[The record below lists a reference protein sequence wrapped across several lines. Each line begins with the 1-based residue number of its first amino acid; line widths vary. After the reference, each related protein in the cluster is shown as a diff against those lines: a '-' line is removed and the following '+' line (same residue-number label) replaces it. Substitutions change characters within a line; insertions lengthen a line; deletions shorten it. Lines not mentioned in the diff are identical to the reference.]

1 MGRERYAQLNTVHF
15 YLLPLQVGFQFKI
28 NRAKMNLGAFV
39 PGGGSAPASEVE
51 ISVRCEELVNRDLI
65 SKSDPTCVLFVQRSN
80 KPGDWAEFGRT
91 EKIQDSLSP
100 RWGKKFVMDFR
111 FEERQ
116 LLKFAVYDID
126 SSSASLDS
134 HDFLGEVEC
143 SLGEIMSQQ
152 CKGFAKK
159 LTKGGKLFVHAEE
172 LSSNKDLIH
181 MKFDGSQLDNKD
193 FFGKSDPFF
202 EISKANENKDYS
214 VVFRSEVIQNN
225 LNPVWKQFTMESRT
239 LCNGDYNRVL
249 KFDVFDMD
257 NDGSHD
263 LIGSFVTNLRRLVDG
278 PSNDNTYDC
287 INEKKK
293 KKKGEK
299 YANSGKLALKQ
310 IQIEPNPSFLEYIQG
325 GLQVNFTVAIDFT
338 GSNGRPTDPNSLH
351 YRDPTGRPNQYVPAI
366 QAVGEI
372 IQDYDSDKQFPCLG
386 FGARIPPTGEV
397 SHEFF
402 LTLDSSKPF
411 CAGIEGILSSY
422 YTSLNAVQ
430 LYGPTNFS
438 PVINHVAKFAQ
449 VYQSDPSNYFVL
461 LIITDGIITDFEETK
476 DALVNAS
483 SLPMSVIIVGVG
495 NEDFSAMEIL
505 DGDDGRL
512 HSHGK
517 LAKRDIV
524 QFVELRKFVQ
534 SGHGWNKEL
543 LAKAVLAEIPSQV
556 CSWMKSNGFK
566 PRPRT

>member
-1 MGRERYAQLNTVHF
+1 
-15 YLLPLQVGFQFKI
+15 
-28 NRAKMNLGAFV
+28 MNLGAFV
-39 PGGGSAPASEVE
+39 PGGASAPATEVE
-51 ISVRCEELVNRDLI
+51 ISVRCEELVNRDLT
-65 SKSDPTCVLFVQRSN
+65 SKSDPTCVLFVQRSG

-100 RWGKKFVMDFR
+100 RWGKKFVMDYK

-116 LLKFAVYDID
+116 LLKFSIYDID
-126 SSSASLDS
+126 SSSTNLDS
-134 HDFLGEVEC
+134 HDFLGDTEC
-143 SLGEIMSQQ
+143 SLGEIMAQQ
-152 CKGFAKK
+152 SKGFVRK
-159 LTKGGKLFVHAEE
+159 LSKGGKIFVHVEE
-172 LSSNKDLIH
+172 LSSNKDLIT
-181 MKFDGSQLDNKD
+181 MKFEGQKLDNKD
-193 FFGKSDPFF
+193 FFGKSDPFI
-202 EISKANENKDYS
+202 EISKSNENNDYS

-225 LNPVWKQFTMESRT
+225 LNPLWKPFTMESRT
-239 LCNGDYNRVL
+239 LCNGDYDRTL

-263 LIGSFVTNLRRLVDG
+263 LIGSFQTNVRKLLKG
-278 PSNDNTYDC
+278 PGGENVYEC
-287 INEKKK
+287 VNEKKK
-293 KKKGEK
+293 KKKGSK
-299 YANSGKLALKQ
+299 YKHSGLLLLQQ
-310 IQIEPNPSFLEYIQG
+310 IQVEPNPSFLEYIAG

-351 YRDPTGRPNQYVPAI
+351 YRDPTGRPNQYVTAI
-366 QAVGEI
+366 QSVGEI

-386 FGARIPPTGEV
+386 FGARIPPNGEV

-411 CAGIEGILSSY
+411 CAGLEGILSSY
-422 YTSLNAVQ
+422 YTSINNVQ

-449 VYQSDPSNYFVL
+449 VYQRDPSNYFIL

-476 DALVNAS
+476 AALVNAS

-495 NEDFSAMEIL
+495 NEDFSAMEVL
-505 DGDDGRL
+505 DGDNGQLQSR
-512 HSHGK
+512 GAF
-517 LAKRDIV
+517 AKRDIV

-534 SGHGWNKEL
+534 PGQRWNKEL
-543 LAKAVLAEIPSQV
+543 LAKSVLAEIPSQV

-566 PRPRT
+566 PRPRL

>member
-1 MGRERYAQLNTVHF
+1 
-15 YLLPLQVGFQFKI
+15 
-28 NRAKMNLGAFV
+28 MNLGTFQ
-39 PGGGSAPASEVE
+39 PGGGSNPASEVE
-51 ISVRCEELVNRDLI
+51 ISVRCEELIDRDFA
-65 SKSDPTCVLFVQRSN
+65 SKSDPTCVLYVQRSS
-80 KPGDWAEFGRT
+80 KPGDWTEFGRT

-100 RWGKKFVMDFR
+100 RWGKKFIMDYR

-116 LLKFAVYDID
+116 LLKFVVYDID
-126 SSSASLDS
+126 SNQTKLDA
-134 HDFLGEVEC
+134 HDFLGQAEC
-143 SLGEIMSQQ
+143 SLGEIMAQQ
-152 CKGFAKK
+152 SKGFMKK
-159 LTKGGKLFVHAEE
+159 LTKGGKIFVHAEE
-172 LSSNKDLIH
+172 LSSNKDLVS
-181 MKFDGSQLDNKD
+181 MKLECQKLDNKD
-193 FFGKSDPFF
+193 FFGKSDPYF
-202 EISKANENKDYS
+202 EISRANESNDYS
-214 VVFRSEVIQNN
+214 VVYRSEVINNN
-225 LNPVWKQFTMESRT
+225 LNPSWRQFTIESRS
-239 LCNGDYNRVL
+239 LCNGDQDRSL
-249 KFDVFDMD
+249 KFDVFDKD
-257 NDGSHD
+257 DDGSHD
-263 LIGSFVTNLRRLVDG
+263 LIGSFQTNLRKLLKG
-278 PSNDNTYDC
+278 PGSENIYDC
-287 INEKKK
+287 INEKKRQ
-293 KKKGEK
+293 KKGSK
-299 YANSGKLALKQ
+299 YKNSGSLLLKH
-310 IQIEPNPSFLEYIQG
+310 IQIEPNPSFLEFIQG

-351 YRDPTGRPNQYVPAI
+351 YRDPTGRPNQYVTAI

-386 FGARIPPTGEV
+386 FGARIPPSGEV

-411 CAGIEGILSSY
+411 CSGIEGILSSY
-422 YTSLNAVQ
+422 YTSLNNVQ

-449 VYQSDPSNYFVL
+449 VYQTDPSNYFVL

-476 DALVNAS
+476 SALVNAS

-505 DGDDGRL
+505 DGDNGRL
-512 HSHGK
+512 QSNGQ

-534 SGHGWNKEL
+534 SGQGWNKAL

-556 CSWMKSNGFK
+556 CSWMKSNGFN

>member
-1 MGRERYAQLNTVHF
+1 
-15 YLLPLQVGFQFKI
+15 
-28 NRAKMNLGAFV
+28 MNLGAFV
-39 PGGGSAPASEVE
+39 PGGASAPATEVE
-51 ISVRCEELVNRDLI
+51 ISVRCEDLVNRDLT
-65 SKSDPTCVLFVQRSN
+65 SKSDPTCVLFVQRSG

-100 RWGKKFVMDFR
+100 RWGKKFVMDYK

-116 LLKFAVYDID
+116 LLKFSIYDID
-126 SSSASLDS
+126 SNNTNLDS
-134 HDFLGEVEC
+134 HDFLGDTEC
-143 SLGEIMSQQ
+143 SLGEIMAQQ
-152 CKGFAKK
+152 SKGFVRK
-159 LTKGGKLFVHAEE
+159 LSKGGKIFVHVEE
-172 LSSNKDLIH
+172 LSSNKDLIT
-181 MKFDGSQLDNKD
+181 MKFEGQKLDNKD
-193 FFGKSDPFF
+193 FFGKSDPFI
-202 EISKANENKDYS
+202 EISKSNENNDYS

-225 LNPVWKQFTMESRT
+225 LNPIWKPFTMESRT
-239 LCNGDYNRVL
+239 LCNGDYDRTL

-263 LIGSFVTNLRRLVDG
+263 LIGSFQTNVRKLLKG
-278 PSNDNTYDC
+278 PGGENVYEC

-293 KKKGEK
+293 KKKGSK
-299 YANSGKLALKQ
+299 YKHSGLLLLQQ
-310 IQIEPNPSFLEYIQG
+310 IQVEPNPSFLEYIAG

-351 YRDPTGRPNQYVPAI
+351 YRDPTGRPNQYVTAI
-366 QAVGEI
+366 QSVGEI

-386 FGARIPPTGEV
+386 FGARIPPKGEV

-411 CAGIEGILSSY
+411 CAGLEGILSSY
-422 YTSLNAVQ
+422 YTTINNVQ

-449 VYQSDPSNYFVL
+449 VYQRDPSNYFIL

-476 DALVNAS
+476 AALVNAS

-495 NEDFSAMEIL
+495 NEDFSAMEVL
-505 DGDDGRL
+505 DGDNGRL
-512 HSHGK
+512 QSHGTF
-517 LAKRDIV
+517 AKRDIV

-534 SGHGWNKEL
+534 PGQRWNKEL
-543 LAKAVLAEIPSQV
+543 LAKSVLAEIPSQV

-566 PRPRT
+566 PRPRL

>member
-1 MGRERYAQLNTVHF
+1 
-15 YLLPLQVGFQFKI
+15 
-28 NRAKMNLGAFV
+28 MNLGAFV
-39 PGGGSAPASEVE
+39 PGGASAPATEVE
-51 ISVRCEELVNRDLI
+51 ISVRCEELVNRDLT
-65 SKSDPTCVLFVQRSN
+65 SKSDPTCVLFVQRSG

-100 RWGKKFVMDFR
+100 RWGKKFVMDYK

-116 LLKFAVYDID
+116 LLKFSIYDID
-126 SSSASLDS
+126 SSSTNLDS
-134 HDFLGEVEC
+134 HDFLGDTEC
-143 SLGEIMSQQ
+143 SLGEIMAQQ
-152 CKGFAKK
+152 SKGFVRK
-159 LTKGGKLFVHAEE
+159 LSKGGKIFVHVEE
-172 LSSNKDLIH
+172 LSSNKDLIT
-181 MKFDGSQLDNKD
+181 MKFEGQKLDNKD
-193 FFGKSDPFF
+193 FFGKSDPFI
-202 EISKANENKDYS
+202 EISKSNENNDYS

-225 LNPVWKQFTMESRT
+225 LNPLWKPFTMESRT
-239 LCNGDYNRVL
+239 LCNGDYDRTL

-263 LIGSFVTNLRRLVDG
+263 LIGSFQTNVRKLLKG
-278 PSNDNTYDC
+278 PGGENVYEC
-287 INEKKK
+287 VNEKKK
-293 KKKGEK
+293 KKKGSK
-299 YANSGKLALKQ
+299 YKHSGLLLLQQ
-310 IQIEPNPSFLEYIQG
+310 IQVEPNPSFLEYIAG

-351 YRDPTGRPNQYVPAI
+351 YRDPTGRPNQYVTAI
-366 QAVGEI
+366 QSVGEI

-386 FGARIPPTGEV
+386 FGARIPPNGEV

-411 CAGIEGILSSY
+411 CAGLEGILSSY
-422 YTSLNAVQ
+422 YTTINNVQ

-449 VYQSDPSNYFVL
+449 VYQRDPSNYFIL

-476 DALVNAS
+476 AALVNAS

-495 NEDFSAMEIL
+495 NEDFSAMEVL
-505 DGDDGRL
+505 DGDNGQLQSR
-512 HSHGK
+512 GAF
-517 LAKRDIV
+517 AKRDIV

-534 SGHGWNKEL
+534 PGQRWNKEL
-543 LAKAVLAEIPSQV
+543 LAKSVLAEIPSQV

-566 PRPRT
+566 PRPRL